1 MTWLAAFSGALAC
14 AGVAFALA
22 GWAAVLRFS
31 RRPVDPLTARPPV
44 TVLKPLYRDEPLL
57 EEALVS
63 VCAQDYPALQ
73 IVFGVQDPSD
83 PALAVVSRLKARF
96 PDRAIETVIDPMPHG
111 RNHKVGNLMNTLR
124 AARHDVLVIADSDVH
139 VPPDWLD
146 RMVGCLNRPGVGLA
160 TVLYTGLPAT
170 RAAAARLG
178 ATQITHALLPG
189 ALLARALGR
198 QDCFGATMALR
209 RETLDRVGGLRM
221 LVDHLADDNVLGR
234 LVRQEGLRVELAAVV
249 PATTVPETS
258 YGALWSHEL
267 RWARTTRALE
277 PIGFAASSVQYPLFW
292 SALALVASGCA
303 WWAVVLS
310 GVVWLARALA
320 ACGID
325 HALGLAIKAPL
336 WLLPLRDV
344 LYMAVLAASF
354 VGDRVEWR
362 GHALTADNG
371 RDDQDGQDAFP
382 SEGKVRIY

>member
-1 MTWLAAFSGALAC
+1 MTLLATLSAALAC

-31 RRPVDPLTARPPV
+31 RRPVAPLAARPPV
-44 TVLKPLYRDEPLL
+44 TLLKPLYRDEPLL
-57 EEALVS
+57 EEALAS
-63 VCAQDYPALQ
+63 VCAQDYRALQ
-73 IVFGVQDPSD
+73 IVFGVQDPAD
-83 PALAVVSRLKARF
+83 PALAVVARLQARF
-96 PDRAIETVIDPMPHG
+96 PDRAIDVVVDPMPHG
-111 RNHKVGNLMNTLR
+111 RNRKIGNLMNMLR

-146 RMVGCLNRPGVGLA
+146 RMVGCLARPGVGVA

-170 RAAAARLG
+170 RASAARLG
-178 ATQITHALLPG
+178 ATQITHTLLPG
-189 ALLARALGR
+189 ALLARAVGR

-234 LVRQEGLRVELAAVV
+234 LVRAEGLRVELASVV
-249 PATTVPETS
+249 PATTVPETT
-258 YGALWSHEL
+258 YGALWRHEL

-277 PIGFAASSVQYPLFW
+277 PIGFAASSMQYPLFW
-292 SALALVASGCA
+292 SALAVIASGCA
-303 WWAVVLS
+303 PWAVGLFAVAWI
-310 GVVWLARALA
+310 VRALA
-320 ACGID
+320 VRGID
-325 HALGLAIKAPL
+325 QALGLAITPPF

-344 LYMAVLAASF
+344 LFMAVLAASF

-371 RDDQDGQDAFP
+371 RDDPDGAFS
-382 SEGKVRIY
+382 SEGKARIY